1 MPCSQTQLPSSQ
13 QGRCRVLVNY
23 EGFKHALTSVAGT
36 QWRSFELLANV
47 FLAEEFPSL
56 RPMAAQG
63 GDEGMDARLFRPVD
77 GDDVV
82 LQFSLRKDWDTKIVQ
97 TCSRI
102 KKTTPEIRVLIYA
115 TNQVIGAA
123 ANDLKRRIRQEQQIF
138 LDIRDQEWFLTL
150 RNSGTSRQA
159 EAERFME
166 PFQQIDPASSLER
179 QAQALDDLEAK
190 AAFVYL
196 GLQWRDDTREKGL
209 TKVCF
214 EAIVRSVLR
223 DTDPDHRMSR
233 AEVKRHVA
241 VLVPAQHGATRDFQV
256 EGALKRL
263 AKVYIRHHQKDDEFC
278 LTWEERKR
286 LASRLAVVAAQN
298 TALDSE
304 LRAMVSRLAE
314 EDGTALAT
322 EGLEEAVS
330 RCRSV
335 LERVLL
341 DRGEVFAEAV
351 TRDRGAGV
359 RFEDVEAVVY
369 ADFVANPSKTLVEPR
384 VVAAA
389 VISLMADPPED
400 VRASL
405 RNLADTY
412 TLFAFMRETPDVQ
425 WAVVKIFSEGDIWLD
440 ASVVLPL
447 FAEDLLDES
456 SRSHGLMLGA
466 AREAGLRLYVT
477 PGVIEELATHVTRSY
492 GYYTA
497 LARGEAYGS
506 EPFLL
511 SAWRLSGSSQE
522 FASWLETFCGAHR
535 KEDDI
540 ADYLMEEFG
549 IREQSLAEYVSRAEP
564 EIVAQIGEIWH
575 EARDRRDELRV
586 KHGLPPMDTGTRALL
601 VSHDVENYLGLQMR
615 RQAKGERRSA
625 FGFKSWW
632 LTLDGTAFRIAR
644 ELEDRLGRRPD
655 PSPAISPDFMLNY
668 LAIGPVRARLKRK
681 TEEALP
687 LMLNMSIL
695 DAVPEDLLELA
706 DALRKELAD
715 LKPRV
720 VRRKIRDTLD
730 EARLL
735 MGERARAGSEGLTD
749 EVKARLIRE
758 ARNR

>member
-1 MPCSQTQLPSSQ
+1 
-13 QGRCRVLVNY
+13 LVSY
-23 EGFKHALTSVAGT
+23 EGFKHALSSIEGT

-63 GDEGMDARLFRPVD
+63 GDDGMDARLFRPVD
-77 GDDVV
+77 GDDIV
-82 LQFSLRKDWDTKIVQ
+82 LQFSLRKDWETKILQ
-97 TCSRI
+97 TCSRL
-102 KKTTPEIRVLIYA
+102 KETTPEARVLVYA

-123 ANDLKRRIRQEQQIF
+123 ANDLKRKVRQEQQIF
-138 LDIRDQEWFLTL
+138 LDIRDQEWFLTS
-150 RNSGTSRQA
+150 RNSSAARQA
-159 EAERFME
+159 EAERFIE
-166 PFQQIDPASSLER
+166 PFREFAHGSSIER

-196 GLQWRDDTREKGL
+196 GLQWQDDTREKGL

-223 DTDPDHRMSR
+223 DTDPENRMSR
-233 AEVKRHVA
+233 QEIKRQVA
-241 VLVPAQHGATRDFQV
+241 TLLPAQHGETRDRQV
-256 EGALKRL
+256 DGALKRL
-263 AKVYIRHHQKDDEFC
+263 SKVFIRHHQKVDEFC

-286 LASRLAVVAAQN
+286 LAERLAVVEGHN
-298 TALDSE
+298 NALERE

-314 EDGTALAT
+314 EDGTDLPAQ
-322 EGLEEAVS
+322 GLDEAVG

-351 TRDRGAGV
+351 IHDRGTGI

-369 ADFVANPSKTLVEPR
+369 ADFVANPSKTMVEPR

-389 VISLMADPPED
+389 VISLMAEPPDD
-400 VRASL
+400 VRSYL

-425 WAVVKIFSEGDIWLD
+425 SAVVKIFAEGDIWLD

-447 FAEDLLDES
+447 FAEELLDEP
-456 SRSHGLMLGA
+456 SRSHGLMLAA

-477 PGVIEELATHVTRSY
+477 PGVIQELATHVTRSY

-497 LARGEAYGS
+497 LARGEAYGP

-511 SAWRLSGSSQE
+511 SAWRLSGSSQD

-540 ADYLMEEFG
+540 ADYLEEEFG
-549 IREQSLAEYVSRAEP
+549 IQEQSLEDYLANADSDL
-564 EIVAQIGEIWH
+564 IAQVGEIWH
-575 EARDRRDELRV
+575 EARDRRDELRE
-586 KHGLPPMDTGTRALL
+586 KHGLPPMDAGTRALL
-601 VSHDVENYLGLQMR
+601 VGHDVENYVGVQMR
-615 RQAKGERRSA
+615 RHARGERRSA

-632 LTLDGTAFRIAR
+632 LTLDGTAFRVAKQ
-644 ELEDRLGRRPD
+644 LEDRLGRRPE

-668 LAIGPVRARLKRK
+668 LAIGPVRARLRQKGQ
-681 TEEALP
+681 
-687 LMLNMSIL
+687 
-695 DAVPEDLLELA
+695 
-706 DALRKELAD
+706 
-715 LKPRV
+715 
-720 VRRKIRDTLD
+720 VRWGGVR
-730 EARLL
+730 
-735 MGERARAGSEGLTD
+735 G
-749 EVKARLIRE
+749 
-758 ARNR
+758 

>member
-1 MPCSQTQLPSSQ
+1 M
-13 QGRCRVLVNY
+13 
-23 EGFKHALTSVAGT
+23 
-36 QWRSFELLANV
+36 
-47 FLAEEFPSL
+47 
-56 RPMAAQG
+56 
-63 GDEGMDARLFRPVD
+63 
-77 GDDVV
+77 
-82 LQFSLRKDWDTKIVQ
+82 
-97 TCSRI
+97 
-102 KKTTPEIRVLIYA
+102 
-115 TNQVIGAA
+115 
-123 ANDLKRRIRQEQQIF
+123 
-138 LDIRDQEWFLTL
+138 
-150 RNSGTSRQA
+150 
-159 EAERFME
+159 
-166 PFQQIDPASSLER
+166 
-179 QAQALDDLEAK
+179 
-190 AAFVYL
+190 
-196 GLQWRDDTREKGL
+196 
-209 TKVCF
+209 
-214 EAIVRSVLR
+214 RSVLR
-223 DTDPDHRMSR
+223 DTDPDNRISR

-241 VLVPAQHGATRDFQV
+241 TLLPAQHGETRDRQV
-256 EGALKRL
+256 DGALKRL
-263 AKVYIRHHQKDDEFC
+263 AKVYIRHHQKVDEFC

-286 LASRLAVVAAQN
+286 LAARLAVVERRN
-298 TALDSE
+298 NALDRE

-314 EDGTALAT
+314 EDGAELVP

-351 TRDRGAGV
+351 IHDRGTGI

-389 VISLMADPPED
+389 VISLMADPPDD
-400 VRASL
+400 VRSYL

-425 WAVVKIFSEGDIWLD
+425 SAVVKIFAEGDIWLD

-447 FAEDLLDES
+447 FAEDLLDEA

-492 GYYTA
+492 GYYAA
-497 LARGEAYGS
+497 LARGDAYGS

-522 FASWLETFCGAHR
+522 FASWLETFCGAQR

-540 ADYLMEEFG
+540 ADYLTDEFG
-549 IREQSLAEYVSRAEP
+549 IHEQSLEDHLAKADAEL
-564 EIVAQIGEIWH
+564 VAQVGEIWY
-575 EARDRRDELRV
+575 EARDRKDEVRA
-586 KHGLPPMDTGTRALL
+586 KHGLPRMDAGTRALL
-601 VSHDVENYLGLQMR
+601 VAHDVENYVGVQMR

-644 ELEDRLGRRPD
+644 ELEDRLGRRPE

-668 LAIGPVRARLKRK
+668 LAIGPVRARLRRK

-695 DAVPEDLLELA
+695 DAVPKDLLELS

-735 MGERARAGSEGLTD
+735 MGEHARAGAEGLTE